1 MIILIYKHLFSSF
14 WSSKNKDKQQITV
27 KSNEVSNIH
36 KNKSKGKM
44 KDDVIS
50 NTHANRDKW
59 RMKVQ
64 DSVVSNIQEKNKDT
78 KKKNQGRCNL

>member
-1 MIILIYKHLFSSF
+1 M
-14 WSSKNKDKQQITV
+14 NKDKQQTNV
-27 KSNEVSNIH
+27 KNNEVSNIH